1 MKKITL
7 SLITALTLGTLAMA
21 GGDLRVPIFV
31 PDQPIPEAPADTFVE
46 ESVVAP
52 ADDGTGFYVGVGY
65 SFLNVERSI
74 DEYGTDNT
82 YYEGTGEFESV
93 MLQAGY
99 KVNQYIGVEGRYWVG
114 LDQQKWSTISD
125 NRVQSTGGIDAYGLF
140 AKPMYPV
147 TEDLDVYALI
157 GYGSVNYDISYDYS
171 GTFDGVAWG
180 FGASYEFSSKVA
192 VFADYT
198 SIYNDTTDSPMSY
211 LDDTMD
217 FVNVGVGY
225 RF

>member
-1 MKKITL
+1 MKKLTL
-7 SLITALTLGTLAMA
+7 SLVTVLAMSTLAMA
-21 GGDLRVPIFV
+21 GGDIIPVEPIIDIPAPIFV
-31 PDQPIPEAPADTFVE
+31 EEAIIEPI
-46 ESVVAP
+46 
-52 ADDGTGFYVGVGY
+52 DDGTGFYLGLGY

-82 YYEGTGEFESV
+82 YYEGTGEYESV

-99 KVNQYIGVEGRYWVG
+99 KINKYIAVEGRYWAG
-114 LDQQKWSTISD
+114 LDQQDWPTISD

-140 AKPMYPV
+140 VKPMYPM
-147 TEDLDVYALI
+147 TEALDVYALI
-157 GYGSVNYDISYDYS
+157 GYGSVDYDISYDYD

-180 FGASYEFSSKVA
+180 FGAAYEFDSKVS

-198 SIYNDTTDSPMSY
+198 SIYNDTTDTPMSY
-211 LDDTMD
+211 LDDSMD
-217 FVNVGVGY
+217 FVNVGLGY